1 MKKTLILTVLM
12 VVMLISIFAIS
23 VSATEIDGIH
33 YTLNSNKTATV
44 SDGNKNGTISVV
56 NIPETVFY
64 NNTTYTVTS
73 IDVNAFWGNKNIT
86 SVSFP
91 STIKVWDKG
100 YTFNGCSNLSS
111 FTFPKDCTIS
121 LIPSSA
127 FAGTALTSIDIP
139 ETVTELGQSA
149 FHGCS
154 KLTSIVLPKGLTKW
168 GDNVFQNCS
177 NITSLVIPEGITK
190 IPHNG
195 LHGCT
200 GLRELTVPKGCTVY
214 GQYSFNQNG
223 SKITI
228 KYTGTEG
235 DTGYESFKKYLSQ
248 AKYEFVNHCEIYYDN
263 NHDIETNYVFTSF
276 VDECYTEDKCSRC
289 ENSSKG
295 EIFDAMFKFLGYST
309 NGKRI
314 CTSYVIDNDSI
325 EKFNEAKPEAN
336 LQFGFIIAKETDVL
350 IDANG
355 NFYQESINFDL
366 TESNYIGFDFILT
379 GDFTNIESAS
389 ALLTMNIYTLVAS
402 ENDTVDVKY
411 IYGETVENRIISKSY
426 DDADL
431 ISFNMLISAY

>member
-1 MKKTLILTVLM
+1 M
-12 VVMLISIFAIS
+12 
-23 VSATEIDGIH
+23 
-33 YTLNSNKTATV
+33 
-44 SDGNKNGTISVV
+44 
-56 NIPETVFY
+56 
-64 NNTTYTVTS
+64 
-73 IDVNAFWGNKNIT
+73 
-86 SVSFP
+86 
-91 STIKVWDKG
+91 
-100 YTFNGCSNLSS
+100 
-111 FTFPKDCTIS
+111 
-121 LIPSSA
+121 
-127 FAGTALTSIDIP
+127 
-139 ETVTELGQSA
+139 
-149 FHGCS
+149 
-154 KLTSIVLPKGLTKW
+154 
-168 GDNVFQNCS
+168 
-177 NITSLVIPEGITK
+177 
-190 IPHNG
+190 
-195 LHGCT
+195 
-200 GLRELTVPKGCTVY
+200 
-214 GQYSFNQNG
+214 
-223 SKITI
+223 
-228 KYTGTEG
+228 
-235 DTGYESFKKYLSQ
+235 
-248 AKYEFVNHCEIYYDN
+248 
-263 NHDIETNYVFTSF
+263 FTSF

-289 ENSSKG
+289 EKTSKG

-431 ISFNMLISAY
+431 ISFNKLISAY